1 MSLRLEHQGQMC
13 LVVMQRFPQE
23 LIDLVLDQVADS
35 DRDHKRGALRR
46 PPPSITTCGLVC
58 KQWLPRSRL
67 HVFSTMVLFGSRL
80 RSLLDLEAK
89 SSSLSLLSLARHLFL
104 VFWNDISSKDMSRL
118 RTCLNLTHLELCFPP
133 SSTEE
138 WDLFLGTH
146 LPFLG
151 AHCVSLSSLKLSPC
165 EKSAVSLRVIVDIL
179 VCLPSLS
186 AFQLEGQSCSIIE
199 AEIPLSHS
207 CPPCLQ
213 TLKIEVK
220 HGAEIL
226 FGWFLSLAV
235 GLRIK
240 SLTLLDPEGWDN
252 PTVPTA
258 DSLVSYFQRF
268 GSRLEFLAIWPHR
281 ASFNGNEP
289 SGILKYA
296 TSLRHLKLYCQPVS
310 SVLTML
316 SALPSSNLFTLA
328 IELDVNLDRGRVD
341 TVSNMDRVPYALID
355 EALAHPRFHSLKSF
369 SLGYGGGDHG
379 PRSLLTRNA
388 KALMPLAKARRILHR
403 YHA

>member
-1 MSLRLEHQGQMC
+1 M
-13 LVVMQRFPQE
+13 
-23 LIDLVLDQVADS
+23 
-35 DRDHKRGALRR
+35 
-46 PPPSITTCGLVC
+46 T
-58 KQWLPRSRL
+58 
-67 HVFSTMVLFGSRL
+67 
-80 RSLLDLEAK
+80 
-89 SSSLSLLSLARHLFL
+89 
-104 VFWNDISSKDMSRL
+104 SKDMSRL
-118 RTCLNLTHLELCFPP
+118 RTCLSLTHLELYFPR

-186 AFQLEGQSCSIIE
+186 AFQLEGQSCRIIE
-199 AEIPLSHS
+199 AEIPLSQS
-207 CPPCLQ
+207 SPPCLQ
-213 TLKIEVK
+213 TLNIEVK
-220 HGAEIL
+220 HGADIL
-226 FGWFLSLAV
+226 FAWFLSLAV
-235 GLRIK
+235 GLQIK
-240 SLTLLDPEGWDN
+240 SLTLLDPEDWDN
-252 PTVPTA
+252 PTT

-268 GSRLEFLAIWPHR
+268 GGRLEFLAIWPHR
-281 ASFNGNEP
+281 ASFNEP
-289 SGILKYA
+289 SGILKYT

-328 IELDVNLDRGRVD
+328 IELNVDLDEGRVD

-369 SLGYGGGDHG
+369 SLGEYGGGAHA
-379 PRSLLTRNA
+379 PRSLLTQKA